1 MTMNREQIARAQRFH
16 QLHNEPRPLV
26 LANAW
31 DAASVRIVEEA
42 GAQAIGTT
50 SAGMAWTQ
58 GYSDGEQMP
67 VHELLAACQ
76 RICRTASTPVSVDIE
91 RGYGRDAKDTGGLV
105 GALMQ
110 LGVVGINI
118 EDGTDPGTH
127 TLAHPSILTRRIACA
142 RDMARHH
149 GLPLFIN
156 ARIDT
161 YVATGTETAARLEET
176 RQRALAYI
184 DAGADGIFV
193 PGLADLG
200 DIAHLARAL
209 PVPLNI
215 YAGYPGAPSV
225 EALQRA
231 GARRISLG
239 CGPMQ
244 AVMAHLA
251 RIAAEAFTEGRY
263 DTMAAHML
271 TPAQA
276 NALFPSTPV
285 RDDGTT
291 RRVLATGMG
300 DGPVGLL
307 FARPRH
313 SVQQNG
319 ARLSEV
325 ELTTRNGM
333 HKTTVPSVARGGAR
347 PWLAQPTLRRLAASF
362 LGAFGGTR
370 ADGR

>member
-1 MTMNREQIARAQRFH
+1 
-16 QLHNEPRPLV
+16 
-26 LANAW
+26 
-31 DAASVRIVEEA
+31 
-42 GAQAIGTT
+42 
-50 SAGMAWTQ
+50 
-58 GYSDGEQMP
+58 
-67 VHELLAACQ
+67 
-76 RICRTASTPVSVDIE
+76 
-91 RGYGRDAKDTGGLV
+91 
-105 GALMQ
+105 
-110 LGVVGINI
+110 
-118 EDGTDPGTH
+118 
-127 TLAHPSILTRRIACA
+127 
-142 RDMARHH
+142 
-149 GLPLFIN
+149 
-156 ARIDT
+156 
-161 YVATGTETAARLEET
+161 
-176 RQRALAYI
+176 
-184 DAGADGIFV
+184 
-193 PGLADLG
+193 
-200 DIAHLARAL
+200 
-209 PVPLNI
+209 VPLNI